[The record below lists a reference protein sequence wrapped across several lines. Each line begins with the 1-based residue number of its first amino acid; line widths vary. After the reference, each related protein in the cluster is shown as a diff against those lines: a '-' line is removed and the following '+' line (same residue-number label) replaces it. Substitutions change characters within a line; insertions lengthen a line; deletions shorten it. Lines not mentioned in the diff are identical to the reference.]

1 MMPMFLALAIVRV
14 VVLFTVWNNGAAAGG
29 GGVGEKCGECEML
42 VRGHYIK
49 GSGAQRRG
57 LG

>member
-1 MMPMFLALAIVRV
+1 MPMFLALAIVRV
-14 VVLFTVWNNGAAAGG
+14 VVLFTVWNNGAAAGV
-29 GGVGEKCGECEML
+29 GGVGEKCGECEVL